1 MYDNFKK
8 CSDYYDLKHYL
19 IDIMNG
25 DVENYDLDG
34 VCGQIQDLYDEGAM
48 SSSQYDD
55 LMRIVEDLTY

>member
-34 VCGQIQDLYDEGAM
+34 VCG
-48 SSSQYDD
+48 
-55 LMRIVEDLTY
+55 